1 MQAHVTASQGSAAQ
15 EEKARREAVGVLK
28 ERPGKIPREKGGLDA
43 LLTRYLNKTIGQY
56 EKQKGVPEPMQQM
69 LAKMESVVVDVVG
82 REKDE
87 AAGRAVIKP
96 KLLTTFELTTAEV
109 SKYTAAEDKAQ
120 QYADKGRRM
129 EELLPL

>member
-1 MQAHVTASQGSAAQ
+1 
-15 EEKARREAVGVLK
+15 
-28 ERPGKIPREKGGLDA
+28 
-43 LLTRYLNKTIGQY
+43 
-56 EKQKGVPEPMQQM
+56 MQQM